1 MTSETQL
8 NTDGTSAEK
17 TFFGHPRG
25 LAVLFFTE
33 MWERFSYYGM
43 RGILTL
49 FLTKHFLFGD
59 DKSFLMYGTYTSLV
73 YATPIFGGMIAD
85 KLLGFSRSVYIGG
98 ILMAIGQF
106 TLAASALTTNPVLLN
121 VGLGL
126 MIVGNG
132 LFKPNISSIVGNLY
146 DDNDPKKDSGFTI
159 FYMGI
164 NLGAFLAPLVAG
176 VLGEV
181 YGWQYGFGAAGLGMA
196 IGVIS
201 FWMNQ
206 DKLMGKGLPP
216 NPEILEKKYFN
227 FLSTEMAVWAGAII
241 LVPIIAILISFNDW
255 QPLGAFE
262 ESMPFLGGMSIMSW
276 ILAVIGL
283 IVIGIVIST
292 SLNSTREEWQRLLVA
307 VVLTFFSIVF
317 WAFFEQ
323 AGSSMTLF
331 TDRNIDR
338 TLFGLTIPTSTF
350 QSVNA
355 FFIIALGVPFS
366 ALWIWL
372 SKRKMEPSTP
382 LKFSLGLVQV
392 GLGFGVMV
400 IGAQMFADSA
410 GLVPIIFIILA
421 YFLHTTGE
429 LCLSPVGLSMITK
442 LSPAKI
448 VGFMMGVWFLAPSIA
463 QYIGG
468 IIAAFTSIP
477 EGGGGTGDAMS
488 SLLVYSDV
496 FYIIFWFAVG
506 SGAFLLILTPL
517 LRKMMHGIH

>member
-1 MTSETQL
+1 MSSDALL
-8 NTDGTSAEK
+8 NSNGSPGEK

-49 FLTKHFLFGD
+49 FLAKHFLFGD
-59 DKSFLMYGTYTSLV
+59 EKSFLIYGTYTSLV

-85 KLLGFSRSVYIGG
+85 KLLGFSRSVLVGG
-98 ILMAIGQF
+98 ILMGLGQF
-106 TLAASALTTNPVLLN
+106 ALAASSLTTDPVLLN
-121 VGLGL
+121 IGLGL

-132 LFKPNISSIVGNLY
+132 FFKPNISTIVGKLY
-146 DDNDPKKDSGFTI
+146 KDDDPKKDSGFTI

-164 NLGAFLAPLVAG
+164 NLGAFLAPLIAG
-176 VLGEV
+176 VAGEV
-181 YGWQYGFGAAGLGMA
+181 YGWHYGFGAAGIGMF
-196 IGVIS
+196 IGLIS
-201 FWMNQ
+201 FWLNQ

-216 NPEILEKKYFN
+216 NPEKLKQK
-227 FLSTEMAVWAGAII
+227 FLKVINIEHAVW
-241 LVPIIAILISFNDW
+241 LIAILMVPVVAVLISFNDW
-255 QPLGAFE
+255 QPLGVFE
-262 ESMPFLGGMSIMSW
+262 DSMPAIGGMSIMSW

-283 IVIGIVIST
+283 IVIGIVVST

-307 VVLTFFSIVF
+307 MVLTFFSIVF

-331 TDRNIDR
+331 TDRNVDR
-338 TLFGLTIPTSTF
+338 EVFGFLIPTSTF
-350 QSVNA
+350 QAVNA
-355 FFIIALGVPFS
+355 FFIIALGIPFS
-366 ALWIWL
+366 MLWIWL
-372 SKRKMEPSTP
+372 NKKHREPSTP
-382 LKFSLGLVQV
+382 LKFSIGLIQV
-392 GLGFGVMV
+392 GLGFGIMV
-400 IGAQMFADSA
+400 VGARMFASSE
-410 GLVPIIFIILA
+410 GLVPIMFLILA

-448 VGFMMGVWFLAPSIA
+448 VGFMMGVWFLSPSIA

-477 EGGGGTGDAMS
+477 EGGSGEGDSLS
-488 SLLVYSDV
+488 SLLVYGDV
-496 FYIIFWFAVG
+496 FSIIMWFAVG
-506 SGAFLLILTPL
+506 SGVFLLILTPI